1 MKIAPHTDKISKG
14 KVHFAP
20 QFTSQL
26 TNNAGS
32 FVEDS
37 HGLHKEM
44 EFILCKNEKSA
55 SKYKAEILK

>member
-1 MKIAPHTDKISKG
+1 MKIAPHTDKISKD
-14 KVHFAP
+14 KVHFAA

-26 TNNAGS
+26 TDNAGS
-32 FVEDS
+32 FVQDS
-37 HGLHKEM
+37 HGLYKEM